1 MSDGLGERPPFV
13 VARVGGGDLL
23 YEGGEEDGGGWGE
36 TTLEEENYDAELLKA

>member
-13 VARVGGGDLL
+13 VARVGGGDLF
-23 YEGGEEDGGGWGE
+23 YEG